1 MTAEAPFSVRFDDS
15 DASTAVVI
23 VEGSVDLG
31 TAADLDDALTDAFAK
46 PADSMLVDLT
56 SMSFIDSTGL
66 NALVHAVERQ
76 RWSGRGF
83 AIISDDPR
91 LTIMLEITR
100 LDQVFTRFPS
110 REAAFEALSK
120 QR

>member
-1 MTAEAPFSVRFDDS
+1 MSAETPFSVRVG
-15 DASTAVVI
+15 DADESTAMVV
-23 VEGSVDLG
+23 VEGSVDLA
-31 TAADLDDALTDAFAK
+31 TAAEFDAALTDAFDK
-46 PADSMLVDLT
+46 HSDSLLVDLT

-66 NALVHAVERQ
+66 NALVHALERQ

-83 AIISDDPR
+83 AIVSDDSR

-100 LDQVFTRFPS
+100 LDQVLTRFPS
-110 REAAFEALSK
+110 REAALAALSK